1 MSLINHDEA
10 VFVCE
15 PLNPDSTVKIFPAEN
30 SLDSCS
36 ALQSS
41 VNGYDDGLNRFMA
54 KIATMAAA
62 LEIQQVPV
70 SVLRC
75 SANQIV

>member
-1 MSLINHDEA
+1 MW
-10 VFVCE
+10 VG
-15 PLNPDSTVKIFPAEN
+15 VKIFPAEDF
-30 SLDSCS
+30 LDSCS

-62 LEIQQVPV
+62 LEIQ
-70 SVLRC
+70 
-75 SANQIV
+75 